1 MFFPAKL
8 KIGEVS
14 KLTGLSQTTLNSLEK
29 RGLIHAERTFAGQR
43 IFDLNVIEK
52 LKLIY
57 GVEDAKSK

>member
-1 MFFPAKL
+1 
-8 KIGEVS
+8 
-14 KLTGLSQTTLNSLEK
+14 LNSLEK